1 MQRWTLPKVPVK
13 ALPRTQRNLLKLTQS
28 QQSQI
33 RVCDDSDDGPPGP
46 DELDLQVG
54 FDRPTLV
61 HHEMDDEPLSD
72 YVMVRLAVIR
82 ARTLQKYREVCYNRD
97 T

>member
-1 MQRWTLPKVPVK
+1 
-13 ALPRTQRNLLKLTQS
+13 
-28 QQSQI
+28 
-33 RVCDDSDDGPPGP
+33 
-46 DELDLQVG
+46 
-54 FDRPTLV
+54 
-61 HHEMDDEPLSD
+61 MDDEPLSD